1 MWIVFF
7 AIAVFG
13 LVIGSYIYGYSQ
25 TRSTYVRK
33 HRDLTEA
40 EKFAIREMVGK
51 AISCFN
57 IIYQQDIQKAT

>member
-40 EKFAIREMVGK
+40 EKLAIRENGR
-51 AISCFN
+51 
-57 IIYQQDIQKAT
+57 